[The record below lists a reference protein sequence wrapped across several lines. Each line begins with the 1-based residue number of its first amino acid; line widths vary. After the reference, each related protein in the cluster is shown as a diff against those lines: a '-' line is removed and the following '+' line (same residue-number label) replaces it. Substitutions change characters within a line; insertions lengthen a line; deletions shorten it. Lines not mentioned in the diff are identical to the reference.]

1 MTKNNLKVVKSTKD
15 KELENKEKNKAL
27 DAAISQITDNFGKGS
42 VMKLGEQKAMD
53 IESVSTGSLSLDLAL
68 GIGGLPKGRIVEIY
82 GPESSGKTT
91 LTLHAVAEVQKN
103 GGFAAFID
111 MEHTTFSLEQ
121 VENMIRACE
130 ISGITSLIRTPGHDS
145 HLILRL
151 LDAGAQGIQIPHVR
165 NQQEAIQARNATKY
179 PPLGTRGAIST
190 SRAADYGAVAWRDH
204 TETSNANI
212 LLSLMIEDKEGLE
225 NLEAIASVDGVDLI
239 AMGPSDLSESLGLT
253 EPNHPKLWEEIGKI
267 ASTLKS
273 LGRAKLAL
281 THGHPTLTA
290 DIQQLMDWNVGYSNV
305 QPDIVKLIRQHYSD
319 KLTELRSI

>member
-1 MTKNNLKVVKSTKD
+1 MRTNRVKQ
-15 KELENKEKNKAL
+15 LMGQNKIA
-27 DAAISQITDNFGKGS
+27 FGTY
-42 VMKLGEQKAMD
+42 
-53 IESVSTGSLSLDLAL
+53 VSLCD
-68 GIGGLPKGRIVEIY
+68 PKIVELL
-82 GPESSGKTT
+82 G
-91 LTLHAVAEVQKN
+91 VA
-103 GGFAAFID
+103 GFDAAFID

-130 ISGITSLIRTPGHDS
+130 ISGITSLIRTPGNDS
-145 HLILRL
+145 HLMLRL
-151 LDAGAQGIQIPHVR
+151 LDAGAQGIQVPHVR

-179 PPLGTRGAIST
+179 PPLGTRGALST

-204 TETSNANI
+204 TKTSNENI

-267 ASTLKS
+267 ASTLKT

-290 DIQQLMDWNVGYSNV
+290 DIQQLMEWNVGYSNV

-319 KLTELRSI
+319 KIAELRSNMSKA